1 MAIRYLLG
9 HELRSV
15 EPASP
20 TETVLGHLRGV
31 QHRSGTKEGCA
42 EGDCGACTVVIGDLH
57 NGVLRY
63 RAINSCI
70 QFVGTLHGKQLITVE
85 DLAVGE
91 SLHPVQQAMVTA
103 HGSQCGFCTPGIV
116 MSLFA
121 QYRNAPV
128 SEASAFDAQETSDAL
143 AGNLCRCTGYGPIV
157 TAAEMALK
165 DRVPDQF
172 DARAQET
179 IAQLRALSGDDAAN
193 VGYFAPRNSDE
204 LARLYLAHPAATL
217 VAGGTDVGL
226 WVTKQ
231 HRKLDP
237 VISLAEIADLQTIRE
252 TDTDIVIGAGV
263 TYAQLLPVVA
273 PLWPDFAEILRRLG
287 SAQIRNVAT
296 IGGNIANGSPIGDGP
311 PCLMALHA
319 RIVLRQGDARR
330 EIALQD
336 FFLGYGKQDR
346 RAGEFVETILLPK
359 PKAGWVF
366 RAYKISKRFDQDIS
380 ALLGAFHLR
389 IDGGKVADI
398 RIAFGGMAA
407 IPKRSPSVEAALRG
421 QPWVAAHIESAARL
435 FAQDYQPIGDMRA
448 SAAYR
453 AKVAANLLKKCFIE
467 LSDPT
472 AETRVAFA
480 GRRAHG

>member
-15 EPASP
+15 EPVSP
-20 TETVLGHLRGV
+20 TETVLNHLRGV
-31 QHRSGTKEGCA
+31 QHRPGTKEGCA

-57 NGVLRY
+57 NGALRY
-63 RAINSCI
+63 RAVNSCI
-70 QFVGTLHGKQLITVE
+70 QFVGTLHGKQIITVE

-91 SLHPVQQAMVTA
+91 SLHPVQQAMAAA

-128 SEASAFDAQETSDAL
+128 FDARAFDMQETADAL

-157 TAAEMALK
+157 TAAELALK
-165 DRVPDQF
+165 ARVPDQF
-172 DARAQET
+172 DARAQDV
-179 IAQLRALSGDDAAN
+179 IAQLQAISKDGVDAPGFRAPHS
-193 VGYFAPRNSDE
+193 SDE
-204 LARLYLAHPAATL
+204 LASLYLAHPAATL

-231 HRKLDP
+231 HRNLDP
-237 VISLAEIADLQTIRE
+237 VISLAEVADLQTIRE

-263 TYAQLLPVVA
+263 TYAQLLPVIV

-296 IGGNIANGSPIGDGP
+296 IGGNIANGSPIGDGT
-311 PCLMALHA
+311 PCLITLGA

-346 RAGEFVETILLPK
+346 RPGEFVETVLLPK
-359 PKAGWVF
+359 PKVGWDF

-389 IDGGKVADI
+389 IEGGRVADI
-398 RIAFGGMAA
+398 QIAFGGMAA
-407 IPKRSPSVEAALRG
+407 IPKRALAVEAALRG
-421 QPWVAAHIESAARL
+421 QPWVAAQIETAAKL

-453 AKVAANLLKKCFIE
+453 NKVAANLLKKCFIE

-472 AETRVAFA
+472 AETRVTFA
-480 GRRAHG
+480 GGRAHG

>member
-15 EPASP
+15 ESASP
-20 TETVLGHLRGV
+20 TETVLDHLRGV
-31 QHRSGTKEGCA
+31 QHRPGTKEGCA

-57 NGVLRY
+57 NGAMRY
-63 RAINSCI
+63 RAVNSCI
-70 QFVGTLHGKQLITVE
+70 QFVGTLHGKQLIAVE
-85 DLAVGE
+85 DLADDD
-91 SLHPVQQAMVTA
+91 LHPVQQAMVAA

-121 QYRNAPV
+121 QYRN
-128 SEASAFDAQETSDAL
+128 SAGFDAQETADAL

-179 IAQLRALSGDDAAN
+179 IAQLRAISEGGADDP
-193 VGYFAPRNSDE
+193 GYFAPRNSNE
-204 LARLYLAHPAATL
+204 LASLYQAHPAATL

-263 TYAQLLPVVA
+263 TYAQLLPVIA

-311 PCLMALHA
+311 PCLIALGA

-398 RIAFGGMAA
+398 QIAFGGMAA
-407 IPKRSPSVEAALRG
+407 IPKRALAVENALRG
-421 QPWVAAHIESAARL
+421 QPWNAAQIEIAAKL
-435 FAQDYQPIGDMRA
+435 FMEDYQPIGDMRA

-453 AKVAANLLKKCFIE
+453 GKVAANLLKKCFIE
-467 LSDPT
+467 LSDPVT
-472 AETRVAFA
+472 ETRVAFA
-480 GRRAHG
+480 GRRTHG